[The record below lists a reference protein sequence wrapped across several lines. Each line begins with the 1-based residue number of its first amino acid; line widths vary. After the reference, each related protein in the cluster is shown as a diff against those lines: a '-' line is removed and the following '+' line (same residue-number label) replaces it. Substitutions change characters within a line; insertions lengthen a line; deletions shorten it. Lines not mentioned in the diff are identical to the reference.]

1 MYAEDYLIDNDYLE
15 NEAYDTFK
23 RSADEVGPKGIR
35 LLSVIVIVPEG
46 NTEQDNMVAKN
57 KIDSIYR
64 LILDGREFGEM
75 AAAFSQDVS
84 SEQGGIMGWMSYSQL
99 IPEFAEVAFE
109 LPKNQV
115 SEPFSTRGGWQLV
128 KILDTKDFGSFLDHR
143 DDIYAWMKNQGY
155 YARAKESLGIK
166 LIEENGWNM
175 TPQQALARQDTL
187 LETIYPEFR
196 NISREFYEGLL
207 FFEISNRLIWEKAST
222 DSVALE
228 KYFNRNKSS
237 YKFSK
242 PKFKGMLFF
251 SKSQEL
257 FNQIKDSLTGYPQQ
271 EWVSRVK
278 PFNEDSVI
286 VRVMRGPFE
295 QGDNVYIDKLVFG
308 IGDFSELKQFPY
320 INVIGNTLT
329 KPEKFED
336 VASQVVS
343 DYQNYLE
350 EEWIQKLRKRYK
362 VKLNKKV
369 LDTVNKQ

>member
-1 MYAEDYLIDNDYLE
+1 
-15 NEAYDTFK
+15 
-23 RSADEVGPKGIR
+23 
-35 LLSVIVIVPEG
+35 
-46 NTEQDNMVAKN
+46 
-57 KIDSIYR
+57 
-64 LILDGREFGEM
+64 
-75 AAAFSQDVS
+75 
-84 SEQGGIMGWMSYSQL
+84 
-99 IPEFAEVAFE
+99 
-109 LPKNQV
+109 
-115 SEPFSTRGGWQLV
+115 
-128 KILDTKDFGSFLDHR
+128 
-143 DDIYAWMKNQGY
+143 
-155 YARAKESLGIK
+155 
-166 LIEENGWNM
+166 
-175 TPQQALARQDTL
+175 
-187 LETIYPEFR
+187 
-196 NISREFYEGLL
+196 
-207 FFEISNRLIWEKAST
+207 
-222 DSVALE
+222 
-228 KYFNRNKSS
+228 
-237 YKFSK
+237 
-242 PKFKGMLFF
+242 MLFR
-251 SKSQEL
+251 S
-257 FNQIKDSLTGYPQQ
+257 